1 MDDLLKVRDEIT
13 EQLDLGLEM
22 SEDAILQKIDEG
34 ILLASKIHGLDFECR
49 EKLRKEIFRNIR
61 QMGVLQEL
69 IDDPE
74 VTEIMV
80 NGTDGIFIEKK
91 GKLMM
96 TDLRFESGEKL
107 RQMIWQI
114 TAGCNRVVNEA
125 SPIVD
130 ARLKDGSRVNVVLD
144 PVALNG
150 PILTIRRFPTDPI
163 TMDDLIGMGCISPE
177 CAEFLH
183 DAVRA
188 GLNILVSG
196 GTGSGKTTLLNIL
209 SNYINSDQRVITIED
224 SAELQIRG
232 IPNLVSMETRNANV
246 EGCREITIRDLLKTS
261 LRMRPDRIIVGEVR
275 SKEAIDMLQAIN
287 VGHSAMTTVHANSVR
302 DVVSRLETMVLM
314 GMEMPLGAIRSQI
327 ASGFDLMIHLGRWND
342 GSRRVLEIAEPV
354 GIKEGNIIMNS
365 IFRFITGKEDPSLKD
380 PGQIVRIGELV
391 NVEKFR

>member
-80 NGTDGIFIEKK
+80 NGTEGIFIEKK

-163 TMDDLIGMGCISPE
+163 TMDDLIGMGCISQE

>member
-365 IFRFITGKEDPSLKD
+365 IFRFITSKEDPSLKD